1 LFGVDCGTDKKGAD
15 YIAKHLKTA
24 IVEVGAENVV
34 GLLMDGASA
43 NISAASI
50 VAQEYPKVQWI
61 RCAAHA
67 LSLLMKDI
75 GELNWAKPTI
85 EEAQQLIS
93 TLKNVQWITGHFRE
107 KDSLKV
113 LKPAGTRF
121 GTNYIALERLI
132 LVRRTLKKMVSTKG
146 VKDYMKGRPK
156 LRVARGTIKRP
167 GFWKGVEQVVA
178 VLKPIYMMLRQVD
191 GNQEVMGKMYEM
203 MIDLEEQVEKASV
216 GLKADEQQ
224 EVAEIVR
231 NRWENDINCPLYVVG
246 RILYPPNQYEK
257 IFGPDRECT
266 KVFKQFVRDYYKGET
281 VKMGNVLSPMATVVE
296 TEILTYT
303 RGTGEIGE
311 QKAKDE
317 YILIKEGHLDPVQWW
332 VMNGSDCPHL
342 MKLACK
348 ILKQCVSASTC
359 ETNWGVWE
367 SIHTARRNRLGP
379 KRLADLVYVSHNYHT
394 VKKLNEDFAK
404 KMMVTA
410 LPVIREEPK
419 DGYEPLDE
427 DDDIQ
432 DEAYL
437 DISTVDESEDEP
449 DDENLASN
457 FISHSIPESL
467 GNLSN
472 LQYLFLD
479 HNSLGATIPDS
490 VSNLVYLLALD
501 VSQNKLTG
509 QLPPSMG
516 SLTRL
521 SELNISGTAITCPPD
536 YSGCVVAQ
544 NASSAFCT
552 QCRSFCTTCGSSES
566 GGGLSVGAIA
576 GIATGV
582 GVLVLVLLLLGLL
595 LCKRWRTK
603 GTAARGDAEIA
614 HQDTRT
620 ENKEP
625 EAGWAAVSAAE
636 AAGGGGVG
644 QDMEARPDVC
654 QEYSLAEMAEA
665 TSDWAEENIIG
676 SGSFGDV
683 YKGVCPYDCNQ
694 TWAVK
699 RARVLTND
707 FHTEMK
713 EMASKHH
720 PHLVRLLGYC
730 IDFDPSSRKM
740 EQVLVYELMQN
751 NNLETWIGPDVSN
764 PLSLQ
769 QRLDILIGVA
779 RGLQYLHDFGI
790 VHRDIKPAN
799 ILLDAR
805 MQAKIAD
812 FGLVKLSGGTSMDTS
827 SLAATRVMGTP
838 GYVDPAYYMSHKATP
853 AADVHSFGM
862 VMLVIITARKAV
874 HVTGDT
880 QINLKQWVA
889 PLITSNA
896 VTALKDPHLDA
907 TDDLVLRLA
916 RLALSCTAMP
926 SASRPAMSQVLVELG
941 KVREEVLGAQAN
953 RAATRIDDEI
963 DTSGRED
970 FDAEIAR
977 AKNMGV
983 SSGSSQSA

>member
-1 LFGVDCGTDKKGAD
+1 MGSGAAGAGSHWLGALFV
-15 YIAKHLKTA
+15 
-24 IVEVGAENVV
+24 
-34 GLLMDGASA
+34 LLTCLVAVSPVLCAPD
-43 NISAASI
+43 AASQMQI
-50 VAQEYPKVQWI
+50 LLDFQQAWGQTFSGWVAGGSCGFASHVT
-61 RCAAHA
+61 C
-67 LSLLMKDI
+67 D
-75 GELNWAKPTI
+75 
-85 EEAQQLIS
+85 
-93 TLKNVQWITGHFRE
+93 
-107 KDSLKV
+107 
-113 LKPAGTRF
+113 
-121 GTNYIALERLI
+121 
-132 LVRRTLKKMVSTKG
+132 
-146 VKDYMKGRPK
+146 
-156 LRVARGTIKRP
+156 ARGMITSM
-167 GFWKGVEQVVA
+167 
-178 VLKPIYMMLRQVD
+178 VLDNQGLTGSIPSGIGSMISLTNLD
-191 GNQEVMGKMYEM
+191 LHGNKLSGSLPSG
-203 MIDLEEQVEKASV
+203 I
-216 GLKADEQQ
+216 
-224 EVAEIVR
+224 
-231 NRWENDINCPLYVVG
+231 
-246 RILYPPNQYEK
+246 
-257 IFGPDRECT
+257 
-266 KVFKQFVRDYYKGET
+266 
-281 VKMGNVLSPMATVVE
+281 GNL
-296 TEILTYT
+296 L
-303 RGTGEIGE
+303 
-311 QKAKDE
+311 
-317 YILIKEGHLDPVQWW
+317 
-332 VMNGSDCPHL
+332 N
-342 MKLACK
+342 
-348 ILKQCVSASTC
+348 
-359 ETNWGVWE
+359 
-367 SIHTARRNRLGP
+367 LG
-379 KRLADLVYVSHNYHT
+379 
-394 VKKLNEDFAK
+394 
-404 KMMVTA
+404 
-410 LPVIREEPK
+410 
-419 DGYEPLDE
+419 
-427 DDDIQ
+427 
-432 DEAYL
+432 YL
-437 DISTVDESEDEP
+437 DLGYNALTGSIPSTIGGMSSLTSL
-449 DDENLASN
+449 NLASN

-983 SSGSSQSA
+983 SSGSSKSA